1 MQSSTQV
8 HREALQRQTQQDWAN
23 REYIE
28 LVICLNTIY
37 FKKLCKGSSINDV
50 TQFWTIFDTPPSIV
64 NGFITTAL
72 VLLSQNPWQRLHLW
86 TAPNQNYEFL

>member
-28 LVICLNTIY
+28 LVID
-37 FKKLCKGSSINDV
+37 KLK
-50 TQFWTIFDTPPSIV
+50 
-64 NGFITTAL
+64 L
-72 VLLSQNPWQRLHLW
+72 
-86 TAPNQNYEFL
+86 

>member
-28 LVICLNTIY
+28 LVSNQQNLSESGIREYSYL
-37 FKKLCKGSSINDV
+37 D
-50 TQFWTIFDTPPSIV
+50 IV
-64 NGFITTAL
+64 AE
-72 VLLSQNPWQRLHLW
+72 LSVFPHKADDNI
-86 TAPNQNYEFL
+86 